1 MITGI
6 NPIISIKQKNAKAK
20 NSGDSG
26 GIRQAN
32 IIKTINALNALSITN
47 THPFPLQKMFLGL
60 FILYYIFIYIST
72 QTK

>member
-6 NPIISIKQKNAKAK
+6 NPIISIKQKNANAK

-32 IIKTINALNALSITN
+32 IIKTINALSITN